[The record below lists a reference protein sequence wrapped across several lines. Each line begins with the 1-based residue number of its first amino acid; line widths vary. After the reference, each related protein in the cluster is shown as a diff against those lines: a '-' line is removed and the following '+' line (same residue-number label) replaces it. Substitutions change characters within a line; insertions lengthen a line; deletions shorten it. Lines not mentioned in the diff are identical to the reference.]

1 MGNQQ
6 SNNTNN
12 NYQRKPHP
20 PIIRKTNNPRE
31 VNLRKIPLQQQRK
44 IQPSLQTQ
52 VQVPRQQQFQKMRQT
67 QNQNI
72 GIIKDDEE
80 KLEQN
85 NRYMERVFVPQV
97 NMPVKGT
104 QILPHPKITST
115 DIDYEKMDERKREF
129 EKRINREEEEF
140 LRDLENKK
148 KNFYK
153 NKNEQVNQFQDEL
166 NNFEKNNN
174 PFKILNISYEASESE
189 VKNAYKK
196 LALKFHPDKTE
207 LDKNVASHHFKQI
220 TKAYIYLMKK
230 FGELKNVKT
239 QEDIRMDARNY
250 FEGRENGR
258 GNRSEE
264 GNMIEADR
272 MSIGESKNFDV
283 NRFNKIFEE
292 NRMESV
298 FDKGY
303 GGKWDE
309 DEVDE
314 SSVFNSKFTL
324 DIFNKVFENNKES
337 KKYNKPQGQLI
348 KRPEPEALTSG
359 RLTFTEIGLDGM
371 EDFSSGLNST
381 IGFED
386 YKAAYTYRSKIEK
399 PEVNRKEY
407 RNVKELEADRSR
419 EQILSREEREELDNY
434 KKWQD
439 EREMN
444 RMLNV
449 KKEEEYLEKY
459 NSQINRL
466 FIKK

>member
-6 SNNTNN
+6 SNTTNN

-31 VNLRKIPLQQQRK
+31 INSRKLPVQQQQRK
-44 IQPSLQTQ
+44 IQPSSQ
-52 VQVPRQQQFQKMRQT
+52 VQTKVPQQLQKIRQSQHT
-67 QNQNI
+67 NI
-72 GIIKDDEE
+72 PDDKE
-80 KLEQN
+80 KIEQN
-85 NRYMERVFVPQV
+85 NRYMERVFVPQI

-104 QILPHPKITST
+104 QILPHPSITST
-115 DIDYEKMDERKREF
+115 DIDYDRMDERKREF

-140 LRDLENKK
+140 LRDLEEKK

-153 NKNEQVNQFQDEL
+153 NKNEELNQFQNEL

-207 LDKNVASHHFKQI
+207 LDKNIASHQFKQI

-239 QEDIRMDARNY
+239 QEDIRRDARNY
-250 FEGRENGR
+250 FEDKDRGR
-258 GNRSEE
+258 GNRSDE
-264 GNMIEADR
+264 GNMIEMDR

-303 GGKWDE
+303 GGKWEE

-324 DIFNKVFENNKES
+324 DVFNKVFENNKDL
-337 KKYNKPQGQLI
+337 KKYNKPEGQLI

-444 RMLNV
+444 RILNV

>member
-6 SNNTNN
+6 SNTTNN

-20 PIIRKTNNPRE
+20 PIIRKTNNPQE
-31 VNLRKIPLQQQRK
+31 INSRKLPVQQQQRK
-44 IQPSLQTQ
+44 IQPSSQVHNPQQLQKT
-52 VQVPRQQQFQKMRQT
+52 RQSQHT
-67 QNQNI
+67 NI
-72 GIIKDDEE
+72 PDDKE
-80 KLEQN
+80 KIEQN
-85 NRYMERVFVPQV
+85 NRYMERVFVPQI

-104 QILPHPKITST
+104 QILPHPSITST
-115 DIDYEKMDERKREF
+115 DIDYDRMDERKREF

-140 LRDLENKK
+140 LRDLEEKK

-153 NKNEQVNQFQDEL
+153 NKNEELNQFQNEL

-239 QEDIRMDARNY
+239 QEDIRRDARNY
-250 FEGRENGR
+250 FEGQDRGR
-258 GNRSEE
+258 GNRSDE
-264 GNMIEADR
+264 GNMIEMDR

-303 GGKWDE
+303 GGKWEE

-324 DIFNKVFENNKES
+324 DVFNKVFENNKDS
-337 KKYNKPQGQLI
+337 KKYNKPEGQLI

-444 RMLNV
+444 RILNV

>member
-6 SNNTNN
+6 SNNTNI
-12 NYQRKPHP
+12 NYKKKPYP
-20 PIIRKTNNPRE
+20 PPGKPRQINQINKNISNQPQKQLRNVLPKQPIIKN
-31 VNLRKIPLQQQRK
+31 
-44 IQPSLQTQ
+44 
-52 VQVPRQQQFQKMRQT
+52 
-67 QNQNI
+67 
-72 GIIKDDEE
+72 DELE
-80 KLEQN
+80 EDRYEQN

-97 NMPVKGT
+97 NMPSSNK
-104 QILPHPKITST
+104 IMPHPSIS
-115 DIDYEKMDERKREF
+115 KMDMNFDNLDEKKREF

-140 LRDLENKK
+140 LRDLEEKK

-153 NKNEQVNQFQDEL
+153 NKNEKLNQFQDEL

-174 PFKILNISYEASESE
+174 PFKILQISYEATESE

-196 LALKFHPDKTE
+196 LALKYHPDKTE
-207 LDKNVASHHFKQI
+207 LDKNVASHYFKQI

-239 QEDIRMDARNY
+239 QEDIRRDARDY
-250 FEGRENGR
+250 FESKDR

-264 GNMIEADR
+264 SNMIEADR
-272 MSIGESKNFDV
+272 MRIGESKNFDV
-283 NRFNKIFEE
+283 NRFNKIFED
-292 NRMESV
+292 NRMETV

-303 GGKWDE
+303 GGKWEEDNIDE
-309 DEVDE
+309 T
-314 SSVFNSKFTL
+314 SVFNSKFTL
-324 DIFNKVFENNKES
+324 DIFNKVFEDNKES
-337 KKYNKPQGQLI
+337 KKYNRPQGQLI
-348 KRPEPEALTSG
+348 KKPEPEALTSG
-359 RLTFTEIGLDGM
+359 RLTFTEIGLDGV
-371 EDFSSGLNST
+371 EDFSSGLNSS

-419 EQILSREEREELDNY
+419 EQVLSREERDELDNY
-434 KKWQD
+434 KRWQD